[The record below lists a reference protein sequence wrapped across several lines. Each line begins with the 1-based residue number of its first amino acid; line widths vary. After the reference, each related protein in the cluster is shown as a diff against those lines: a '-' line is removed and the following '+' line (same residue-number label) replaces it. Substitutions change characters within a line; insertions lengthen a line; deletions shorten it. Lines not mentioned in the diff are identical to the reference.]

1 MRRRLI
7 PTTLVLLAL
16 AFGSLS
22 AQEPTNGNL
31 RPLVGWVTPAGTAP
45 YAPYASIP
53 LEVSAFDPDGT
64 IGHVVFWYQDGI
76 RARIIGDVATPP
88 YKMVWKNMPAGTY
101 RVYALALD
109 NKNLGQNTTLLMLSV
124 GTPPSITIFQ
134 ASPSGVAAPANA
146 AKLQW
151 TAPGASTLSI
161 DQGVGNVTGQTYVF
175 TAPNT
180 PLGTTK
186 TYTLTASNP
195 YGSVTATTDVTVGL
209 PVINSFTSD
218 SPTITSQGATFSWS
232 TSAARNVRLTP
243 VVGAVPTSGSMK
255 VFPNGTA
262 TKSYSYYQLTAQNA
276 VGTTIK
282 LLNVGQMAGLTRIS
296 DSLYYSEHALFII
309 PSASQVSWG
318 ANSYSEIYSQAN
330 RDSFVATLKQYFPGD
345 YMYVPL
351 VSNNVTPMMAP
362 SALTFRHLADG
373 IGDVNVTGV
382 GVPNFTRYPINAT
395 VFPGSFGLLTHEAA
409 HNWGV
414 RIGAE
419 VGTGHWLSNS
429 TALGQ
434 MAAIYSNDG
443 YQTAKEIQGNPAAG
457 FTWNATSNIIKN
469 QTDTYN
475 DQDLYLMGLNATFP
489 TVHVLKTPVYNAD
502 HTMSF
507 VSVSSYDQAWVEQ
520 RWGVRSPSYR
530 TSPKR
535 LRAAFIY
542 IARDLNE
549 ILRVAPSVELG
560 AEQWSEA
567 EQIDP
572 MNFNMQ
578 VPFLV
583 ATKYRGSFN
592 ARLADLDGNATP
604 TLTITGPDYVVSP
617 DGWATIPFVANDPDG
632 PAPVVS
638 CVPASANC
646 SILGSTVVLTGLA
659 PGSHFF
665 TIKAQDAGGK
675 KVFAH
680 FVVDVQ

>member
-16 AFGSLS
+16 AFSSLT

-31 RPLVGWVTPAGTAP
+31 RPLVVWVTPAGTAP

-134 ASPSGVAAPANA
+134 ASPNGVAAPANA

-161 DQGVGNVTGQTYVF
+161 DQGVGNVTGQTSVF

-209 PVINSFTSD
+209 PVINTFTSD
-218 SPTITSQGATFSWS
+218 SPTITKQGATFSWS

-243 VVGAVPTSGSMK
+243 VFGNVPVSGSLK
-255 VFPNGTA
+255 VFPNGT
-262 TKSYSYYQLTAQNA
+262 TTGYLYYQLTAQNA
-276 VGTTIK
+276 AGTTMRSVR
-282 LLNVGQMAGLTRIS
+282 LAQMSALEKIS
-296 DSLYYSEHALFII
+296 DSLYYSEHVLFII
-309 PSASQVSWG
+309 PPASQVTWG
-318 ANSYSEIYSQAN
+318 STSYNEIYSKAN
-330 RDSFVATLKQYFPGD
+330 RDSFVATLKQYFPDD

-351 VSNNVTPMMAP
+351 TSSNVSP
-362 SALTFRHLADG
+362 SMSPNALTFRHLASG
-373 IGDVNVTGV
+373 IGDVNITGV
-382 GVPNFTRYPINAT
+382 GVPNFTRYPVYGSFI
-395 VFPGSFGLLTHEAA
+395 PGSFGLLTHEAG
-409 HNWGV
+409 HNWAA
-414 RIGAE
+414 RIGVE
-419 VGTGHWLSNS
+419 VGWGHWLSNS
-429 TALGQ
+429 TANGQ
-434 MAAIYSNDG
+434 MADLYSTDG
-443 YQTAKEIQGNPAAG
+443 YQTVAEIHGDPAAG
-457 FTWNATSNIIKN
+457 FTWSAINNVTKTQSE
-469 QTDTYN
+469 TFN
-475 DQDLYLMGLNATFP
+475 DQDLYLMGMNNTFP
-489 TVHVLKTPVYNAD
+489 ALHVLKTPVYNAD

-507 VSVSSYDQAWVEQ
+507 ASVSSYDQAWVEQ

-535 LRAAFIY
+535 MRAAFVY
-542 IARDLNE
+542 IARDLAE
-549 ILRVAPSVELG
+549 ILTVAPSVEIS
-560 AEQWSEA
+560 ATQWSEG
-567 EQIDP
+567 EQIDTL
-572 MNFNMQ
+572 NFSMQ

-646 SILGSTVVLTGLA
+646 SILGSTVVLTGLS